1 MDVLKIFL
9 VFSILGHF
17 IENIFNLGKS
27 SGILYLYW
35 TPIYGFSIVILY
47 FLFKYINKFKLNK
60 FIKFLVIFLASAFI
74 LSLIEHT
81 GGVLLD
87 VLYNKTLW
95 DYSDMM
101 FNLGKYVCLEMSLL
115 WGISG
120 LLIYYLRPIIN
131 KIIDYIPKW
140 LTIILFITF
149 ILDVLIT
156 IITK

>member
-1 MDVLKIFL
+1 MDVLKLFL
-9 VFSILGHF
+9 LFSILGHLL
-17 IENIFNLGKS
+17 ENIFNLGGS

-35 TPIYGFSIVILY
+35 TPIYGFSAVILY
-47 FLFKYINKFKLNK
+47 FLFKYIDKFKLNK
-60 FIKFLVIFLASAFI
+60 FINIIVIFLTSFTV

-81 GGVLLD
+81 GGVILD
-87 VLYNKTLW
+87 ILYDETLW

-115 WGISG
+115 WGIG
-120 LLIYYLRPIIN
+120 GVIVYYSRPIFN
-131 KIIDYIPKW
+131 KVLDYIPKW

-149 ILDVLIT
+149 IIDVFLT

>member
-9 VFSILGHF
+9 LFSILGHF

-47 FLFKYINKFKLNK
+47 FLFKYIDKFKLNK
-60 FIKFLVIFLASAFI
+60 FIKFIVIFLSSAFI

-87 VLYNKTLW
+87 VLYDKTLW
-95 DYSDMM
+95 DYTDMM
-101 FNLGKYVCLEMSLL
+101 FNIGKYVCLEMSLV
-115 WGISG
+115 WGIG
-120 LLIYYLRPIIN
+120 GIIIYYLRPIIN
-131 KIIDYIPKW
+131 RIIDYIPKW

-149 ILDVLIT
+149 IIDVLVT